1 MIERATI
8 ADEVSVDGS
17 AANGSAH
24 VGGALASVDVI
35 NTPLWVDA
43 TNPGNPQGSEQ
54 GTERATLD
62 RLWARGS
69 AFLGCPVAI
78 LGGAMSWV
86 SERHLVSAISNA
98 GGFGVIACG
107 SMTPALLEEEIA
119 ATQAM
124 TSKPF
129 GVNLIT
135 MHPQLEDLIRV
146 CLQAKV
152 GHIVLAGGIPPGN
165 AVKSVKDGGAKLI
178 CFAPA
183 LVLARRLVRS
193 GADAIVIEGSEAG
206 GHIGPVSL
214 TVLAQE
220 ILPHLREVPVFVAGG
235 LGRGEAILAYLEM
248 GASGAQL
255 GTRFAA
261 STESIAHPN
270 FKKAFI
276 RANARDALPSVQL
289 DERFPVIPVRGLV
302 NEGTK
307 TFLRHQAETRDKF
320 QSGELDKEAAQLAIE
335 HFWAG
340 ALRRAVLDGDVEMGS
355 VMAGQSV
362 GMVTAEQAIA
372 DIIQE
377 LITQATAALAA
388 RRQGE

>member
-1 MIERATI
+1 MASMPTDRA
-8 ADEVSVDGS
+8 
-17 AANGSAH
+17 H
-24 VGGALASVDVI
+24 
-35 NTPLWVDA
+35 
-43 TNPGNPQGSEQ
+43 
-54 GTERATLD
+54 LD
-62 RLWARGS
+62 TLWARGT
-69 AFLGCPVAI
+69 AFLGCPIAI

-107 SMTPALLEEEIA
+107 SMTPDLLAAEIA
-119 ATQAM
+119 ATQAL

-135 MHPQLEDLIRV
+135 MHPSLHDLVRV
-146 CLQAKV
+146 CLEAKV
-152 GHIVLAGGIPPGN
+152 GHVVLAGGIPPGA
-165 AVKSVKDGGAKLI
+165 AVKAVKDGGAKLI
-178 CFAPA
+178 AFAPA

-235 LGRGEAILAYLEM
+235 LGRGDAILAYLEM

-255 GTRFAA
+255 GSRFAA
-261 STESIAHPN
+261 TRESIAHPN

-276 RANARDALPSVQL
+276 RANARDALPSIQL

-302 NEGTK
+302 NDGTK
-307 TFLRHQAETRDKF
+307 SFLRHQAETRDRF
-320 QSGELDKEAAQLAIE
+320 QAGELTKEAAQLAIE

-340 ALRRAVLDGDVEMGS
+340 ALRRAVIDGDVEMGS

-362 GMVTAEQAIA
+362 GMVTSEQSIAEVL
-372 DIIQE
+372 QE
-377 LITQATAALAA
+377 LVSQATDALAA
-388 RRQGE
+388 RRSAH